1 MKTKDIRLFMAGT
14 ASILFLTGCNDW
26 LDPKPLSFYTPEN
39 TYNTYSGL
47 KTGTDMLNRDV
58 RYFDYYPTSFSADPC
73 ILSEYFFSD
82 MAVNGRTDTG
92 NAPVDLTSDITPS
105 ASLTGNNSQINNYWT
120 YLYKGIKDANTLLTR
135 SETAEFES
143 EEQRKE
149 IEGLACFHRAFR
161 YYRLVHQY
169 GDVPFIVN
177 EVAEPRYDF
186 YTTKREAILR
196 RLKSDLET
204 TAPYL
209 SNDVNIGQVTQAA
222 AYHLLAKI
230 DLALGEFD
238 SAIDACN
245 KVIGDGVHELMRNRF
260 GVDASDATKNVIWD
274 LHRPDNKHLPENKEV
289 LYLVLDDYDQ
299 TDARS
304 ATGLEIMRQVLPMYS
319 ATTSGM
325 KTPNGKVAFV
335 DNNET
340 KNLYLKEYGRG
351 ICTLRQTWY
360 ATHMI
365 WENDPDVDTDM
376 RHAKGNWMKM
386 EYLTYN
392 NPALETEDPEYFNQ
406 PLQKYDNNGN
416 LLMNDTIRAW
426 CEWPHYKVFVE
437 DQKANNWRGGWA
449 DWYIFRLAETYLLRA
464 EAYIWKG
471 EQGLAANDINEVRGR
486 AGARLISS
494 NEATISMI
502 LDERAR
508 ELFYEEP
515 RKCELTRIAY
525 IYAQTGQAD
534 DKGRTYSMDNFSEEN
549 FFYNRIMDVTD
560 FYNKGVKNNYGL
572 EYTMQPYHVLW
583 PIAEEAI
590 ASNVQG
596 HINQNYGYD
605 GYENNVTPLDGPN
618 E

>member
-1 MKTKDIRLFMAGT
+1 MKTTNIKLFMAGT
-14 ASILFLTGCNDW
+14 ASMLFLTGCNDW
-26 LDPKPLSFYTPEN
+26 LDPKPLSFFTPEN
-39 TYNTYSGL
+39 TYNTYNGL

-58 RYFDYYPTSFSADPC
+58 RYFDYYPTSGSADPC
-73 ILSEYFFSD
+73 ILSEYFFSEI
-82 MAVNGRTDTG
+82 AVNGRDDTG
-92 NAPVDLTSDITPS
+92 SAPVDLTSDITPS
-105 ASLTGNNSQINNYWT
+105 ATLTGNNSQINNYWT
-120 YLYKGIKDANTLLTR
+120 YLYKGIKDANTLLSR

-161 YYRLVHQY
+161 YYRLVHQF
-169 GDVPFIVN
+169 GDVPFLVN
-177 EVAEPRYDF
+177 EITEPRYDF
-186 YTTKREAILR
+186 YSTKREAILR
-196 RLKSDLET
+196 WLKNDLET

-238 SAIDACN
+238 DAIDACN
-245 KVIGDGVHELMRNRF
+245 KVIGDGVHHLMKDRF
-260 GVDASDATKNVIWD
+260 GVDANDATKNVIWD
-274 LHRPDNKHLPENKEV
+274 LHQSENKHLPENKEV
-289 LYLVLDDYDQ
+289 LYVVLDDYDQ

-304 ATGLEIMRQVLPMYS
+304 SAGLEIKRQVLPGYTM
-319 ATTSGM
+319 ATT
-325 KTPNGKVAFV
+325 KLITPNGNSAFV

-340 KNLYLKEYGRG
+340 KNPYLKEYGRG

-365 WENDPDVDTDM
+365 WEADPDVDTDM

-392 NPALETEDPEYFNQ
+392 NPALEGKDPYYGK
-406 PLQKYDNNGN
+406 PLQKYDDEGN
-416 LLMNDTIRAW
+416 ILLSDTIRGW
-426 CEWPHYKVFVE
+426 CEWPHYKTNIA
-437 DQKANNWRGGWA
+437 DQKASWWRGGWA

-464 EAYIWKG
+464 EAYIWKD
-471 EQGLAANDINEVRGR
+471 EPGLAAADINEVRQR
-486 AGARLISS
+486 AGARAISS
-494 NEATISMI
+494 DEATISMI

-525 IYAQTGQAD
+525 IYAQTGKAD
-534 DKGRTYSMDNFSEEN
+534 DKGRTYSTDNFSEKN
-549 FFYNRIMDVTD
+549 FFYDRIMDVTD
-560 FYNKGVKNNYGL
+560 FYNKGVKNAYGL

-583 PIAEEAI
+583 PIAEKAT
-590 ASNVQG
+590 STNVQG